1 MNGAAERDQQEFL
14 NVFLASHR
22 VLYAYTVSITPSLTD
37 AEEVFQETSLI
48 LWQKWQDYD
57 SQREFLPW
65 AFGIARIQAKNHLSK
80 SGRQGEL
87 LGDDVAMIVAK
98 SFEKSSQTLDTRL
111 DALQKCF
118 GKLSAKQQKLMKR
131 CYSENAGTP
140 LQVIAAEM
148 KVTANSLYL
157 QLKRLRELLHIC
169 IDNALLME
177 RRT

>member
-1 MNGAAERDQQEFL
+1 MNGVTVRGQQDFI

-22 VLYAYTVSITPSLTD
+22 VLYAYAVSITPNLND

-48 LWQKWQDYD
+48 LWKKWQDYD

-98 SFEKSSQTLDTRL
+98 TFEQSNQTLDTRL
-111 DALQKCF
+111 EALQKCF
-118 GKLSAKQQKLMKR
+118 DKLPAKQQKLLKQ
-131 CYSENAGTP
+131 CYSENVGTP

-157 QLKRLRELLHIC
+157 QLKRLRELLHSC
-169 IDNALLME
+169 IDNALLAE